1 MVRTAPAACPR
12 WRTSY
17 IPRSPGTDL
26 KVLGFY
32 IGAQVA
38 RGSTMPAGRVFS
50 LQATRL
56 VSSTRRPVGL
66 EATPESREPTT
77 WPGSCGSGAP
87 QPDWS
92 RAIRYLYHN
101 ERHLIGLLTI
111 CSSRPL
117 PGSALAWIKAPR
129 CPTHRLWG
137 GDDGLYRYTARQPY
151 SARRRTSRR
160 RSPQGAIAGEPGTRA
175 PHVAVTFGGREI
187 STIET
192 CTDGASCCFACRGQW
207 RGVDLS
213 CGACNAAPW
222 RTALDVCISLR
233 CGAGR
238 C

>member
-1 MVRTAPAACPR
+1 
-12 WRTSY
+12 
-17 IPRSPGTDL
+17 L
-26 KVLGFY
+26 
-32 IGAQVA
+32 

-117 PGSALAWIKAPR
+117 PGSAPAWVKAPR
-129 CPTHRLWG
+129 CPTHRLRG
-137 GDDGLYRYTARQPY
+137 GDDGLPVYRS
-151 SARRRTSRR
+151 SA
-160 RSPQGAIAGEPGTRA
+160 
-175 PHVAVTFGGREI
+175 VL
-187 STIET
+187 
-192 CTDGASCCFACRGQW
+192 GASEDISLLLPPRSNSGRAWYTGSAGSGHLRRPGDFHHRDLYGRRFVLLACRGQW
-207 RGVDLS
+207 RGVDLGR
-213 CGACNAAPW
+213 GARNASPW